1 MILILLDT
9 LLLGTAQIVFLRNSF
24 RQTVHAIYVPVF
36 IYVCVM
42 WINLAMLRA
51 LEEELQRLTEDR
63 ARLRNQT
70 DKDRER
76 ELRIRRELEK
86 FAALRDPM
94 KR

>member
-1 MILILLDT
+1 
-9 LLLGTAQIVFLRNSF
+9 
-24 RQTVHAIYVPVF
+24 
-36 IYVCVM
+36 
-42 WINLAMLRA
+42 

>member
-1 MILILLDT
+1 MT
-9 LLLGTAQIVFLRNSF
+9 R
-24 RQTVHAIYVPVF
+24 R
-36 IYVCVM
+36 
-42 WINLAMLRA
+42 RA

-63 ARLRNQT
+63 ARLRSQT

-94 KR
+94 KRYFLFKFYLLGSILN